1 MNIIFGPVPS
11 RRLGRSLGVDLV
23 PFKTCTYD
31 CIYCQLG
38 RTTHKTDERR
48 AWVDVGDIER
58 ELGDKLKTDPD
69 YITLGGSGEPTL
81 HSGIGE
87 LIDVIKSITDIP
99 VAVLTNGSLLWRED
113 VRRDLM
119 SADLVIPS
127 LDAGDQNMFVRINRP
142 MPSISYRDIFEGI
155 ASFTAVFSGECWL
168 EVFIIEGMNST
179 IEAAKKIADAARDIQ
194 PAKVQLNTVSRPP
207 AEPSAIRA
215 SMDHL
220 QDIAHLFSPPTEIIA
235 DHSSA
240 YDTGEHTATEE
251 SIIEL
256 LKRRPCT
263 IDDVSRGLEIH
274 RNEAIKHINTLTKRG
289 VISSMRR
296 DDSVYY
302 RLDEDR

>member
-1 MNIIFGPVPS
+1 MNILFGPVPS
-11 RRLGRSLGVDLV
+11 RRLGRSLGIDLV

-38 RTTHKTDERR
+38 RTTQKTDERR
-48 AWVDVGDIER
+48 EWMDVGDIEGELR
-58 ELGDKLKTDPD
+58 EKIKLDPD

-87 LIDVIKSITDIP
+87 LIDLIQGITDIP

-119 SADLVIPS
+119 RADLVIPS
-127 LDAGDQNMFVRINRP
+127 LDAGDQDVFEHINRP
-142 MPSISYRDIFEGI
+142 VTSISYQKMVQGI
-155 ASFTAVFSGECWL
+155 ASFTDMFSGECWL

-194 PAKVQLNTVSRPP
+194 PTKVQLNTVSRPP
-207 AEPSAIRA
+207 AELSAIRA
-215 SMDHL
+215 SMGHL
-220 QDIAHLFSPPTEIIA
+220 QDIAHLFPPPTEIIA

-240 YDTGEHTATEE
+240 HDTGEHTAAEE
-251 SIIEL
+251 SIVEL

-296 DDSVYY
+296 DDTVYY
-302 RLDEDR
+302 RFDYDR